1 MTPDEPEEDV
11 TVPLVIYIGGE
22 RRVLGHAV
30 VTSEEVQCFLD
41 ESRSAEL
48 LEEIREGIREG
59 WLKNLSVQINP
70 PPATPVVR
78 DGHVTWVTD
87 YRKGPTD
94 NGR

>member
-22 RRVLGHAV
+22 RRILGHAV
-30 VTSEEVQCFLD
+30 ITGDEVQCFMD
-41 ESRSAEL
+41 GNNAFGL
-48 LEEIREGIREG
+48 LEGIRKG
-59 WLKNLSVQINP
+59 WLTHLSVQINP